1 MERTDQKK
9 PLQIAI
15 LLYPGA
21 TALDAVGPW
30 EVLTRMPDTEIRF
43 AGRPGASSG

>member
-21 TALDAVGPW
+21 TALDAVSPL
-30 EVLTRMPDTEIRF
+30 EVLSRMPDTNTF